1 MTAPVI
7 GRVRQ
12 PWALWRAVMAGVR
25 RHRALRLIEREL
37 AKADP
42 HLREMFA
49 IFAGLNRDE
58 RPTGPE
64 PVPRDR
70 AVWRRSAA
78 LALVPLLA
86 VGLVVGLVG
95 ALAPG
100 QASACTA
107 RPYVGS
113 SVSGPVTIPCR

>member
-1 MTAPVI
+1 MAGASP
-7 GRVRQ
+7 

-25 RHRALRLIEREL
+25 RNRALRLIEREL
-37 AKADP
+37 AKGDP
-42 HLREMFA
+42 HLRAMFA

-64 PVPRDR
+64 PLPRGR
-70 AVWRRSAA
+70 AVWRRSTLA
-78 LALVPLLA
+78 LAIPLLA

-95 ALAPG
+95 GLAPG

-107 RPYVGS
+107 RAYVGS
-113 SVSGPVTIPCR
+113 SASGPVSTGCR